1 MSIQKKEPQNIW
13 LGKFL
18 RCITNIINNDH
29 LYKFNSYHFC
39 ISQTY
44 FNVSTLLEMLHWV
57 QYSISCYMC
66 IYFMLTK
73 FSSTFI
79 TKPWVSSI
87 QSLVLSPDPS
97 LSQDYPSNPAGP
109 TRVFNLPYFLIRA
122 TGTQSLKQHSTIYLP
137 FFK

>member
-1 MSIQKKEPQNIW
+1 MSIQKKESQNIW

-29 LYKFNSYHFC
+29 LYKFISYHFFM
-39 ISQTY
+39 SENY
-44 FNVSTLLEMLHWV
+44 FNGFTLLEMLHWV
-57 QYSISCYMC
+57 RYSISYYMC
-66 IYFMLTK
+66 IYFMSTK

-79 TKPWVSSI
+79 TKPWVSSV
-87 QSLVLSPDPS
+87 QSLVPS
-97 LSQDYPSNPAGP
+97 SHPFLSQDFPSNPAGP
-109 TRVFNLPYFLIRA
+109 TCVFNLPYFLIRA